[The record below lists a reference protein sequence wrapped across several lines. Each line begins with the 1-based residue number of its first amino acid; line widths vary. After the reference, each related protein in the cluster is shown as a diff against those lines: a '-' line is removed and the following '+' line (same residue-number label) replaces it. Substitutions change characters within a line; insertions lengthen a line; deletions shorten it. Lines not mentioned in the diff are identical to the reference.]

1 MAMRM
6 HAIALAALAG
16 TVLTAAPAQA
26 REVTV
31 KVSARAMPWSPAV
44 NRKLPFGRQ
53 DGAAP
58 AMVFAGKLFEGV
70 PVKFSATG
78 TTSTAAGGER
88 FGPAGQAGFVTDA
101 TRGNSGSWFPSYH
114 ADRAG
119 YPAHLNQLI
128 GAFVD
133 ADGKVVGKPFLI
145 GARGE
150 AVPPAGAVAITLG
163 INDDIYADNEGEIVV
178 TIDLPSPQ
186 VTIQ

>member
-1 MAMRM
+1 MRIRDM
-6 HAIALAALAG
+6 ALAAMAG
-16 TVLTAAPAQA
+16 TTLAVAPVEA

-31 KVSARAMPWSPAV
+31 KVSAKAMPWSPAI
-44 NRKLPFGRQ
+44 NRKLPFGRL

-58 AMVFAGKLFEGV
+58 ATVFAGKLFEGV

-78 TTSTAAGGER
+78 GTTTAAGGER
-88 FGPAGQAGFVTDA
+88 FGPDGQAGFVTDA
-101 TRGNSGSWFPSYH
+101 SRGNSGSWFPSYH

-119 YPAHLNQLI
+119 YPAHLNQLM

-133 ADGKVVGKPFLI
+133 ADGRVVGKPFLL
-145 GARGE
+145 GAHGK

-163 INDDIYADNEGEIVV
+163 INDDIYSDNAGEIVV

-186 VTIQ
+186 VTIP